1 VALSLIDL
9 DHFLLPNR
17 VLYPTGI
24 AMTALFVVPAVV
36 DGQGD
41 AYLRGVLGGAAAF
54 AVFFVIHLVQPRG
67 MGFGDVRLSF
77 VLGFALGWLSWGHV
91 YLGLFLGFLL
101 GAVLGT
107 LLIAL
112 RLRTRKD
119 HVPFGPF
126 LAAGAMI
133 AIYWGTQILDA
144 FTRN

>member
-1 VALSLIDL
+1 I
-9 DHFLLPNR
+9 H
-17 VLYPTGI
+17 
-24 AMTALFVVPAVV
+24 
-36 DGQGD
+36 
-41 AYLRGVLGGAAAF
+41 
-54 AVFFVIHLVQPRG
+54 VISPRG

-101 GAVLGT
+101 GAVIGS

-126 LAAGAMI
+126 LAAGALV
-133 AIYWGTQILDA
+133 AIYWGTQLLDL
-144 FTRN
+144 FSRR